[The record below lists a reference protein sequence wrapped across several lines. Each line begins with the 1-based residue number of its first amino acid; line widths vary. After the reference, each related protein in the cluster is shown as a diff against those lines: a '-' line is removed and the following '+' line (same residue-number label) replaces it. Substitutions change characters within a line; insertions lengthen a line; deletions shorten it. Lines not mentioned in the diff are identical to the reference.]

1 MLIASGHQVRALV
14 WGSSPER
21 VEAAGCEHIPIDGP
35 TFDLEARSWE
45 GQADDSLF
53 VGRTIADLVLEQ
65 THRWQAE
72 VVVVDCWLRSAL
84 CSAEASG
91 LPTAV
96 LVHVQHAFLDVRTQ
110 DDPKIWG
117 WDFPEV
123 AEVRKGLDLE
133 PLHVEGGPL
142 VLQLEARC
150 ARALSVMPREFERPD
165 LRIPENVRHVGPI
178 FEEASAA
185 WPADLPWPP
194 NEDDSLVVIGL
205 GTTYMQQ
212 EAILERILRALEPL
226 GHRVLVTLGTSHGAL
241 RPDEVVGGPWEVRS
255 HVSHIGV
262 LPHAKLVV
270 THAGMGTVMAS
281 LAFGVPMLCFPM
293 ERDQFANAE
302 RVEALDA
309 GRSLSLDATEDEI
322 ARAIGEVSTQEQI
335 RVACRRMSEVVASYG
350 GGERAV
356 RELASLLSD

>member
-21 VEAAGCEHIPIDGP
+21 VEAAGCEYIPIDGP

-53 VGRTIADLVLEQ
+53 VGRAIADLVLE
-65 THRWQAE
+65 HARRWRAD

-84 CSAEASG
+84 CGADASG

-96 LVHVQHAFLDVRTQ
+96 LVHVQHAFLDVPTQ
-110 DDPKIWG
+110 DDPEIWG

-123 AEVRKGLDLE
+123 AEVRNGLNLE
-133 PLHVEGGPL
+133 PLHVEDGPL

-165 LRIPENVRHVGPI
+165 LQIPESVRHVGPI

-194 NEDDSLVVIGL
+194 DEDDSLVVIGL

-226 GHRVLVTLGTSHGAL
+226 GHRILVTLGTSHGAL

-262 LPHAKLVV
+262 LPYAKLVV

-309 GRSLSLDATEDEI
+309 GLALRLDATEADI
-322 ARAIGEVSTQEQI
+322 ARAIGEVSTLEQI
-335 RVACRRMSEVVASYG
+335 RVGCGRMSEVVASYG

-356 RELASLLSD
+356 HELASLLSD

>member
-1 MLIASGHQVRALV
+1 MRVHPDRWANVRP
-14 WGSSPER
+14 G
-21 VEAAGCEHIPIDGP
+21 GP
-35 TFDLEARSWE
+35 VLG

-53 VGRTIADLVLEQ
+53 VGRAIADLVLE
-65 THRWQAE
+65 HARRWQAD

-84 CSAEASG
+84 CGADASG

-96 LVHVQHAFLDVRTQ
+96 LVHMQHAFLDVRTE
-110 DDPKIWG
+110 DDPEIWG

-123 AEVRKGLDLE
+123 AEVRNGLDLE
-133 PLHVEGGPL
+133 PLHVEDGPL

-165 LRIPENVRHVGPI
+165 LQIPENVRHVGPI

-185 WPADLPWPP
+185 WPVDLPWPP

-226 GHRVLVTLGTSHGAL
+226 GHRILVTLGTSHGAL
-241 RPDEVVGGPWEVRS
+241 RPDEVMGGPWEVRS

-309 GRSLSLDATEDEI
+309 GRSLGLDATDAEI

-335 RVACRRMSEVVASYG
+335 RVGCRRMSEVVASYG

-356 RELASLLSD
+356 RELGALLSD